1 MKQEKV
7 KQCCSAQRYKTSE
20 NKLSFKMLTYNLTLL
35 LKIIVSKMLTKKCMY
50 IFAHICT
57 FPLDDKIKVPLGK
70 K

>member
-1 MKQEKV
+1 
-7 KQCCSAQRYKTSE
+7 
-20 NKLSFKMLTYNLTLL
+20 MLTYNLTLL

-70 K
+70 NNEQIQNYQTPL